1 MKLTAPRAR
10 RAHNACSKPAVLAI
24 AAVVVTLAWGILPVA
39 HAQGTQIG
47 GIYTCKDQYGRTI
60 TSDRPIVECAETG
73 QRVLN
78 PDGSTKSV
86 ILTPAQ
92 QKALD
97 AEKRKR
103 AEEADREAERRRKER
118 IMLQR
123 YPNEASWE
131 KQAFE
136 ALMQPY
142 QAIEDAQKRM
152 LLYDKTAKSL
162 ADEAEFYKG
171 KRLPVVLRRQIEE
184 NQFAIDAE
192 KRLIEAKRAEARV
205 IQQRVS
211 AELIELRRLWATKE
225 NG

>member
-1 MKLTAPRAR
+1 MKWTVSHAR
-10 RAHNACSKPAVLAI
+10 RALNACSSPAVLAT
-24 AAVVVTLAWGILPVA
+24 AAVAVTLACGIRPTA

-47 GIYTCKDQYGRTI
+47 GIYTCKDPYGRTI

-118 IMLQR
+118 ILLQR
-123 YPNEASWE
+123 YPNEVSWE

-136 ALMQPY
+136 ALIQPY

-171 KRLPVVLRRQIEE
+171 RRLPVVLRRQIEE

-192 KRLIEAKRAEARV
+192 KRLIEAKRAEARA

-211 AELIELRRLWATKE
+211 AELIELRRLWTAKE
-225 NG
+225 NS